1 MKNCTR
7 HRASEWF
14 IPFLTSTAF
23 VEGRKLYEVAM
34 GKVPAIVRTC
44 LQSRDSCM
52 SNL

>member
-23 VEGRKLYEVAM
+23 VEVRKLYEVAM
-34 GKVPAIVRTC
+34 RKVPAIAN
-44 LQSRDSCM
+44 LPSKQGFLF